1 MSEARETRPMSA
13 KEIKT
18 RAAQWLERQE
28 RSDWSEKDRAELD
41 EWLAQST
48 AHEVAYVRLESA
60 WARTERLVVLR
71 PLLPE
76 QIASPERGGRKRF
89 SPVLIRVAAAFA
101 FVAVLGATS
110 YFMLQPRDRLYST
123 PVGGRETLSIA
134 DGTRIELNTNT
145 VLRARMTTD
154 QRIVWLDRGEAFF
167 QVKHDATHP
176 FIVMI
181 GEHRVTDIGTQFSV
195 RRGSKDVQVAVTQG
209 RVTFDAPGVASQAA
223 LLKQGD
229 VAIASAQSMS
239 VTRKSTQALSEELG
253 WRRGLIVFRHTTL
266 ADAAAELNRYNRVK
280 LIVID
285 PVAAKRTI
293 GATFRTSDVE
303 LFARVAEV
311 ALGLHVTDRGNE
323 IEISH

>member
-1 MSEARETRPMSA
+1 MSEAHMMSA

-28 RSDWSEKDRAELD
+28 RPDWSEKDRAELE

-71 PLLPE
+71 PLAAAKANTPE
-76 QIASPERGGRKRF
+76 QIGRKHF
-89 SPVLIRVAAAFA
+89 APVLIRAAAVFTLVAAL
-101 FVAVLGATS
+101 AVGAYYT
-110 YFMLQPRDRLYST
+110 LQPLDRTYST
-123 PVGGRETLSIA
+123 PVGGRETLTFA

-154 QRIVWLDRGEAFF
+154 QRIVWLNRGEAFF

-181 GEHRVTDIGTQFSV
+181 GEHRVTDIGTQFSI
-195 RRGSKDVQVAVTQG
+195 RRGQNDVQVAVTQG

-229 VAIASAQSMS
+229 VAVASAQSMS
-239 VTRKSTQALSEELG
+239 VTRKTTQALSDELG
-253 WRRGLIVFRHTTL
+253 WRRGIIVFRHTTL

-280 LIVID
+280 LIVTD
-285 PVAAKRTI
+285 PLAARRTI

-311 ALGLHVTDRGNE
+311 ALGLHVADRGNE
-323 IEISH
+323 IEVSH